1 MSNATVH
8 VTPFKQLSSE
18 LGQLMDPKLWNNEIC
33 AIALITLLIYI
44 QVKWI
49 LVDHAEKLK
58 TKSER
63 DALVLEERLQ
73 NYETRLTVFQEG
85 IQKET
90 IHALEKGA
98 LGHLESEIELHQ
110 KSQEERFAE
119 FKDEMVRIQEI
130 HEQDMINIHKHTMET
145 QHVLEG
151 PFKELATTE
160 HKLSAATAARLR
172 HQLKTGGLWGKDLR
186 ELQELS
192 RAADEREKA
201 WLKIVAYS
209 PF

>member
-1 MSNATVH
+1 MSNATVN
-8 VTPFKQLSSE
+8 VTPFKQFSSE
-18 LGQLMDPKLWNNEIC
+18 LGQLMDLTVWNKEIC
-33 AIALITLLIYI
+33 AIALIALMIYI
-44 QVKWI
+44 QLKLI

-58 TKSER
+58 MKTER
-63 DALVLEERLQ
+63 DALVVEERLQ

-110 KSQEERFAE
+110 KSQEQRFAE

-130 HEQDMINIHKHTMET
+130 HEQDVINIHKHTMAN
-145 QHVLEG
+145 QHALEG
-151 PFKELATTE
+151 LFKDLATTE
-160 HKLSAATAARLR
+160 HKLNAATAARLR
-172 HQLKTGGLWGKDLR
+172 HQLKTGGLFGKHLR

-192 RAADEREKA
+192 KAADEREKA